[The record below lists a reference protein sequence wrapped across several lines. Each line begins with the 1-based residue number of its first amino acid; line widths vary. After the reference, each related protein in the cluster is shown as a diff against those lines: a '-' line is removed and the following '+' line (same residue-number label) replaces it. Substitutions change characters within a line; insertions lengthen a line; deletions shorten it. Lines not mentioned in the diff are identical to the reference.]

1 MPSGMSP
8 PSTSLV
14 AIGIRP
20 NSRVTKPMIPTP
32 ITLPNNS
39 GHGGTI
45 ASSTSLMR
53 FAFSIATP
61 FTTEI
66 VRVNSS
72 T

>member
-1 MPSGMSP
+1 
-8 PSTSLV
+8 
-14 AIGIRP
+14 
-20 NSRVTKPMIPTP
+20 MIPTP

-39 GHGGTI
+39 GRGGTI

-61 FTTEI
+61 FATEM